1 MFGYVRPLQ
10 GKMNSGELEAYQAAY
25 CGLCHTL
32 GRRYGLFA
40 RFLLNYDF
48 TLLAM
53 LLSPVSD
60 KPALEHRRCIRCP
73 LKGKTV
79 CSANSGLDAA
89 ADESVILTWWKLR
102 DSIEDGGAWE
112 RAKARAMC
120 LFLKSSYR
128 RSAAARPEFDRET
141 RDCLAQLHALEKENC
156 PSLDRTA
163 DAFARILRAAAPP
176 TGDTARDRAMGQL
189 LYHVGRWI
197 YLVDAW
203 DDLAEDCRSGSYNP
217 IHARF
222 QGEEEGQQEYLRST
236 LDRSLDLALSAFE
249 LLDLGGWRDV
259 VENIL
264 SMGLPT
270 VEELVL
276 RGEWKEARRGK
287 TRRGRTDR
295 QTARQ
300 PDAGDEEIHP

>member
-10 GKMNSGELEAYQAAY
+10 GKLDPGELEAYQVAY

-53 LLSPVSD
+53 LLSPASD
-60 KPALEHRRCIRCP
+60 KPAVEHRRCVRCP

-79 CSANSGLDAA
+79 CAANSGLDIA

-102 DSIEDGGAWE
+102 DSIEDGGVWE
-112 RAKARAMC
+112 RLKARTMC
-120 LFLKSSYR
+120 LLLKPGYR
-128 RSAAARPEFDRET
+128 RAAAARPEFDRET
-141 RDCLAQLHALEKENC
+141 RDCLARLHALEKENC

-163 DAFARILRAAAPP
+163 DAFACILRAAAPA
-176 TGDTARDRAMGQL
+176 TGDAPRDRAMGQL

-203 DDLAEDCRSGSYNP
+203 DDLAEDRSSGAYNP
-217 IHARF
+217 IRARF
-222 QGEEEGQQEYLRST
+222 QGDEEGQQAYLRST
-236 LDRSLDLALSAFE
+236 MDRSLDLAISAFE
-249 LLDLGGWRDV
+249 LLDLGGWKGV

-264 SMGLPT
+264 SLGLPA
-270 VEELVL
+270 VEELVF
-276 RGEWKEARRGK
+276 RGEWKEARRGRP
-287 TRRGRTDR
+287 RRGKDR
-295 QTARQ
+295 PTEGPA
-300 PDAGDEEIHP
+300 A

>member
-10 GKMNSGELEAYQAAY
+10 GTMKTGERETYQAAY

-40 RFLLNYDF
+40 RLLLNYDF

-53 LLSPVSD
+53 LLSPPAD
-60 KPALEHRRCIRCP
+60 KLPLEHRRCVRCP
-73 LKGKTV
+73 LKGKMV

-102 DSIEDGGAWE
+102 DSVEDGGAWE
-112 RAKARAMC
+112 RLKARTMC
-120 LFLKSSYR
+120 FFLKSGYR
-128 RSAAARPEFDRET
+128 RAAAARPEFDRET

-176 TGDTARDRAMGQL
+176 MGDAAHDRAVGQF
-189 LYHVGRWI
+189 LYHVGRWV

-203 DDLAEDCRSGSYNP
+203 DDLAEDRRSGAYNP

-222 QGEEEGQQEYLRST
+222 QGEEEGQREYLRST
-236 LDRSLDLALSAFE
+236 LDRSLDLAVSAFE
-249 LLDLGGWRDV
+249 LLDLGGWRGA

-264 SMGLPT
+264 TMGLPA
-270 VEELVL
+270 VEELVF
-276 RGEWKEARRGK
+276 RGEWKQARRGRP
-287 TRRGRTDR
+287 RRGKDKPTDGP
-295 QTARQ
+295 AS
-300 PDAGDEEIHP
+300 